1 MRKHGLFAV
10 LWLNIC
16 LGLSAQ
22 TQQGFVKTLG
32 RPNQQ
37 GRALSGV
44 SVRVKGGHNAV
55 LSGQDGTFAMPMPDK
70 KLGDAYALQQVQK
83 QGYELKDKGTV
94 GRSYAY
100 SDKVPLTLVMVSS
113 AQLSDDKQRIGN
125 KAYEVAEREYKKR
138 LAVLEQQRDSKAI
151 TIEQYR
157 QQLSDLQNK
166 FEKYQSLID
175 GLAEH
180 YALVDY
186 DKLNDKEREINL
198 CLENGELER
207 ADSLLQLFGV
217 QQRANEI
224 SERLKKGERLVE
236 EAQQEMAEV
245 LKRQE
250 KDAEYLYQLYTI
262 ALGRFDNEKARFY
275 IETRAELD
283 TTNVEWQLEAGQFLS
298 DFLADY
304 EKAMLLSERG
314 LRCAK
319 SLYGETSEQAALAYY
334 DIGGIYE
341 EQKNLIQAL
350 ESFQKSLDIR
360 KQLYTND
367 HLLIAKSYAALGSV
381 YVLQGDYEKG
391 MDYNDKA
398 FEIRKKVLNPIHEDI
413 AEIYYTF
420 AYIQIQFGDYAE
432 AVEYN
437 KLSADIL
444 IQLHGENYNHVA
456 DCYHNMGSIYLM
468 MNDMEQA
475 KKYIQKAYEIRKL
488 LFGEQ
493 HPAVAESLNA
503 LGKMCLQ
510 KGDYDGALVYFQQAL
525 AIRQLVFDDASP
537 VVATSYVNVG
547 TVYSNK
553 GDFAKGL
560 EYFSQALEINKKV
573 LNASQPDLGGN
584 YLNMAICYF
593 SMADYEKAMEH
604 LKLAESE
611 YESIKSGGYDELA
624 LCYHLMGETYNAE
637 GNLQEAAN
645 SYILA
650 ETVYESLYGKE
661 NLKTASENVNTGY
674 MYYKME
680 DYPTAIAFFI
690 IALDAYTKTKD
701 SRGEDIQQAAALIN
715 LSYQKHLEKHPND
728 RKMQKEYQEFLD
740 AMK

>member
-1 MRKHGLFAV
+1 MKQCSFLVV
-10 LWLNIC
+10 LWLVC
-16 LGLSAQ
+16 SLSLSAQ
-22 TQQGFVKTLG
+22 TQQGYVKTLG

-55 LSGQDGTFAMPMPDK
+55 LSGLDGKFEMPLPGK
-70 KLGDAYALQQVQK
+70 KLGDVYSLQQVQK
-83 QGYELKDKGTV
+83 SGYELKDKGTV

-113 AQLSDDKQRIGN
+113 AQLNEDKQRIEN
-125 KAYEVAEREYKKR
+125 KAYEVAERGYKNR
-138 LAVLEQQRDSKAI
+138 LAVLEKQRDSKAI

-157 QQLSDLQNK
+157 QQLSDLQYK

-186 DKLNDKEREINL
+186 DELNDKEREINL
-198 CLENGELER
+198 CIENGELEC
-207 ADSLLQLFGV
+207 ADSLLKLFGV

-224 SERLKKGERLVE
+224 SERLKKGERLME

-298 DFLADY
+298 EFLADY

-319 SLYGETSEQAALAYY
+319 SLYGETSEQTALAYY

-341 EQKNLIQAL
+341 EQKNLAQAL

-360 KQLYTND
+360 KQLYSND

-413 AEIYYTF
+413 AEVYFTF

-432 AVEYN
+432 AVENN

-444 IQLHGENYNHVA
+444 IQLHGENYHHVA
-456 DCYHNMGSIYLM
+456 DSYHNMGSIYLM

-475 KKYIQKAYEIRKL
+475 QKYIQKAYEIRKL

-503 LGKMCLQ
+503 LGKMCMQ
-510 KGDYDGALVYFQQAL
+510 KDDYDGALVYFQQAL

-537 VVATSYVNVG
+537 AVATSYVNVG

-560 EYFSQALEINKKV
+560 EYFRQALEINKKV
-573 LNASQPDLGGN
+573 LNASHPDLGGN

-624 LCYHLMGETYNAE
+624 LCYHLMGETYHAE
-637 GNLQEAAN
+637 GNLQEAAK
-645 SYILA
+645 SYMLA
-650 ETVYESLYGKE
+650 ETVYENLYGKE
-661 NLKTASENVNTGY
+661 NLKTASENVNSGF

-690 IALDAYTKTKD
+690 IALDAYTKATD
-701 SRGEDIQQAAALIN
+701 GHEENINQTVALID
-715 LSYQKHLEKHPND
+715 LSYQKHLVKHPND
-728 RKMQKEYQEFLD
+728 KKMQKEYQEFLD